1 MGRGGEGISMSG
13 AEFQIWGFKII
24 NDFSSFQPHLL
35 RHFSVLW
42 WVLRSVTNGKMS
54 CFSNFLTVS
63 LEFSFLGF
71 IPSITF
77 VYLLFTALVLLVSG
91 WISLFKNPPFS
102 HFSKVWGVDKG
113 KKMCGWGRVVLV
125 TAVNLPFLNSTFC
138 SRALSLSFLI
148 CKIKIIILIF

>member
-1 MGRGGEGISMSG
+1 MGRGGEDVSMCG
-13 AEFQIWGFKII
+13 AGFQIWGFKII
-24 NDFSSFQPHLL
+24 NDFSSFQSHLL
-35 RHFSVLW
+35 WHFSVLC

-63 LEFSFLGF
+63 LELSFLGF

-102 HFSKVWGVDKG
+102 QFSKVWGVDKG
-113 KKMCGWGRVVLV
+113 KKCMVGGGCVSESSKPAIPKQYL
-125 TAVNLPFLNSTFC
+125 LFK
-138 SRALSLSFLI
+138 SFKLA
-148 CKIKIIILIF
+148 FPHMQN